1 MEIVDS
7 PSTDWIIRAVGELV
21 MCIQSLISIIGIIAL
36 LGCLRACFSKL
47 SEGWMD
53 IFRGDE
59 GDKNERVASV
69 SRIFV
74 VIDSIDWLLIINVFR
89 KLRIVY
95 EKYLM

>member
-1 MEIVDS
+1 
-7 PSTDWIIRAVGELV
+7 
-21 MCIQSLISIIGIIAL
+21 
-36 LGCLRACFSKL
+36 
-47 SEGWMD
+47 MD

-59 GDKNERVASV
+59 RDKNERVASI